1 MWDNYPFFFFFFF
14 FWETNTHTHK
24 GEGNEFL
31 HKGTPQLYA
40 KAMVNFKEWWDKLY
54 YTQHTLLSNAGQL
67 LILFFFWETNT
78 HTHTQGRGKWV
89 LTQLIKYHILIN
101 YIALN
106 SILKHKIYT

>member
-1 MWDNYPFFFFFFF
+1 MVTF
-14 FWETNTHTHK
+14 K
-24 GEGNEFL
+24 GVWG
-31 HKGTPQLYA
+31 
-40 KAMVNFKEWWDKLY
+40 KLY
-54 YTQHTLLSNAGQL
+54 YTQHTLLSNVGQL
-67 LILFFFWETNT
+67 PILFFFFFFEKQT